1 VGNTGLGNW
10 KWGFIDRSWAKL
22 DSEWVMEERRKNR
35 SGSGERRK
43 ADAERIADELKKR
56 GRTAIHVRGTSM
68 LPLVRPGEVA
78 LIRRD
83 KLENMRSGDVVL
95 MQCGDHL
102 VAKRIGEDE
111 DSGGAG
117 NSGDTQNAAG
127 LSQQQCDQLGEQQQ
141 LLGKI
146 VRVRRKKEKIELGD
160 KKKPIDAVASVVL
173 RPARWSDV

>member
-1 VGNTGLGNW
+1 
-10 KWGFIDRSWAKL
+10 
-22 DSEWVMEERRKNR
+22 MQ
-35 SGSGERRK
+35 
-43 ADAERIADELKKR
+43 R
-56 GRTAIHVRGTSM
+56 GDQ
-68 LPLVRPGEVA
+68 
-78 LIRRD
+78 LI
-83 KLENMRSGDVVL
+83 
-95 MQCGDHL
+95 
-102 VAKRIGEDE
+102 AKRIGEDE